1 MAFSPH
7 GDAKSQIETDYGQAS
22 MFATHRKAGNLSRK
36 ERHKFVGQSQN
47 WTNDGDSGD
56 IHIDE
61 AVAIFKMKSPLR
73 TNKNDYPQ

>member
-1 MAFSPH
+1 MGKLACLQH
-7 GDAKSQIETDYGQAS
+7 IAKQAICPASSAINSLDYQ
-22 MFATHRKAGNLSRK
+22 K
-36 ERHKFVGQSQN
+36 N